1 MKSCLFKKSKSNQ
14 ASSCFCFLLIISA
27 VLFSVNSGLAI
38 TYTVTNA
45 ADFNSLPS
53 LNAGDIV
60 KMQSGTYGSINKII
74 TSTITNDDLA
84 KSNPIKIYA
93 VTPGGV
99 IVNEPSNIRFRGC
112 GIIFAGIDFGPGCG
126 LVSPTGYGEIVGAD
140 YNSRY
145 ITFSHLRFN
154 ACGSMNEAGEDV
166 HWLSLRG
173 FNNTVEYCSFNDRPE
188 SSSNATVWIM
198 PDITEGGIALPRNH
212 WIHHNYFGTRYA
224 GIVNG
229 FESIR
234 IGIGDVQTFNM
245 QVLVEKNVFYHSIW
259 RSDGFASDA
268 GESEIISNKS
278 KGNTIRNNTVL
289 ESHGGIC
296 LRTGQ
301 YCTVEGNF
309 IFGSG
314 YYSGNSIQFRAA
326 NAEQR
331 GIRVIGKNHIIRNN
345 YVENVI
351 GTDAAA
357 ALCVMSGESNYYE
370 GNPVNN
376 TGNSGAYMPAD
387 NAQIYNN
394 TFINCKEMNLGY
406 LSNESYGAPAS
417 PVGVKIYNNVWQ
429 GNGTANSAVVQDTTN
444 TNGYTPITLAGSGG
458 NYIYETRTNKYGW
471 SGLVGGTYSASVSP
485 AITEA
490 AGNYKIPTSNSPL
503 TNAANATL
511 SASNDIRGFARPAN
525 NRDIGC
531 YEREATG
538 STPFAP
544 MLRNE
549 VGATFDEG
557 PSSPLWPSPVITSA
571 LTASAYC
578 NTAFT
583 YLITADNEATSFNV
597 TNLPA
602 WLSFSTTTGE
612 IRGTPAAAG
621 SYSFTVTAANS
632 FGSASATL
640 NIQVYETVSTYKSS
654 TTWVCPAN
662 VTAVQVEAW
671 GAGGAGGS
679 AYRNAGIGLGGG
691 GAGGAYAKCNSYS
704 VVPGTTY
711 YINVGAG
718 GVSSTNN
725 LATVPGGD
733 SWFNSINAP
742 STLVLAKGGA
752 GGQSVVA
759 NGMDVF
765 GDGGTGT
772 TSGSIGD
779 VLWAGGSG
787 AKSSS
792 TGVGGGGGG
801 SAGTAS
807 AGNTPASTINGA
819 GATAVS
825 GGGGGGNA
833 NPSPGNSGDGQSPTG
848 VPGGGGG
855 GARSASTSQKKG
867 GSGAAGQVIVTLI
880 IKANSTISISG
891 GSFTYNGSPQGPGLE
906 NVTKT
911 GSTSS
916 NLTYRYEGVAPTVY
930 SDSTKPTEVGTYTVT
945 ATLPEDSNFKTA
957 VSAPTE
963 FSIVAPTF
971 SRVFGSG
978 LNPTNYGT
986 DGLAYL
992 MKYALGGTNTN
1003 DKVSLPTV
1011 ALNGSSLTLTAVVR
1025 TNDTNVTIVGQSV
1038 SDLMGTWSN
1047 IPANPYG
1054 IASSNTNNVPTGC
1067 QRRDFSVNGGTN
1079 NRTFLRLKASQ

>member
-1 MKSCLFKKSKSNQ
+1 MKSYCWKRGALTQ
-14 ASSCFCFLLIISA
+14 ASTFFCFLFIIST
-27 VLFSVNSGLAI
+27 VLFFVNSGLAV
-38 TYTVTNA
+38 TYTVSNA
-45 ADFNSLPS
+45 ADFNALPS

-60 KMQSGTYGSINKII
+60 KMQSGTYGTINKII
-74 TSTITNDDLA
+74 TSTIANDDLA

-99 IVNEPSNIRFRGC
+99 IVNAPSNIRFRGC

-278 KGNTIRNNTVL
+278 KGNTIRNNTIL

-458 NYIYETRTNKYGW
+458 NYIYETKTGKYGW
-471 SGLVGGTYSASVSP
+471 GGLVGGTYSANVPP
-485 AITEA
+485 AITEVL
-490 AGNYKIPTSNSPL
+490 GNYKIPTSSSPL
-503 TNAANATL
+503 INAANATL
-511 SASNDIRGFARPAN
+511 SASNDIRGFARPAT
-525 NRDIGC
+525 RDIGC

-538 STPFAP
+538 SMPFAP

-549 VGATFDEG
+549 VGATFDQG
-557 PSSPLWPSPVITSA
+557 PSSPLWPPPVITSS
-571 LTASAYC
+571 LTASTYC

-583 YLITADNEATSFNV
+583 YLITADNAATSFSA
-597 TNLPA
+597 TNLPS
-602 WLSFSTTTGE
+602 WLSVNTTNGE
-612 IRGTPAAAG
+612 IRGTPAVAG
-621 SYSFTVTAANS
+621 SYSFTITAANS
-632 FGSASATL
+632 FGSTPATL
-640 NIQVYETVSTYKSS
+640 NIQVYETVSTYRSS
-654 TTWVCPAN
+654 TTWVCPTN
-662 VTAVQVEAW
+662 ITSVQVECW
-671 GAGGAGGS
+671 GGGGAGGS
-679 AYRNAGIGLGGG
+679 AIRGPSGGVATGGG
-691 GAGGAYAKCNSYS
+691 GAGGAYANCNSYP
-704 VVPGTTY
+704 VVPGATY
-711 YINVGAG
+711 YINVGTG
-718 GVSSTNN
+718 GVSSTGNGV
-725 LATVPGGD
+725 AVAGGD

-752 GGQSVVA
+752 GGQSVVSY
-759 NGMDVF
+759 GDVS

-772 TSGSIGD
+772 TNGSIGD
-779 VLWAGGSG
+779 VLRAGGSG
-787 AKSSS
+787 AKSTS
-792 TGVGGGGGG
+792 TGFGGGGGG

-807 AGNTPASTINGA
+807 AGNAPASTIDGV
-819 GATAVS
+819 GATAVP
-825 GGGGGGNA
+825 GGGNGGNA
-833 NPSPGNSGDGQSPTG
+833 NPSSSSSANGQPPTG
-848 VPGGGGG
+848 YPGGGGG
-855 GARSASTSQKKG
+855 GAKASSTTQRSG
-867 GSGAAGQVIVTLI
+867 GTGAAGQVIVTLI

-906 NVTKT
+906 SVTKT

-930 SDSTKPTEVGTYTVT
+930 SASTKPTEVGTYTVT

-957 VSAPTE
+957 VSTPTE

-978 LNPTNYGT
+978 VNPTNIGT

-992 MKYALGGTNTN
+992 MKYSLGGTNTN
-1003 DKVSLPTV
+1003 DTVSLPTV
-1011 ALNGSSLTLTAVVR
+1011 SMNGSALTMTAVVR
-1025 TNDTNVTIVGQSV
+1025 TNDTNVQIVGQWIR
-1038 SDLMGTWSN
+1038 DLTGTWSN
-1047 IPANPYG
+1047 IPTNPYG
-1054 IASSNTNNVPTGC
+1054 TASSNTNNVPTGC
-1067 QRRDFSVNGGTN
+1067 QRRDFSMEKDTN
-1079 NRTFLRLKASQ
+1079 SRLFLRLKASQ